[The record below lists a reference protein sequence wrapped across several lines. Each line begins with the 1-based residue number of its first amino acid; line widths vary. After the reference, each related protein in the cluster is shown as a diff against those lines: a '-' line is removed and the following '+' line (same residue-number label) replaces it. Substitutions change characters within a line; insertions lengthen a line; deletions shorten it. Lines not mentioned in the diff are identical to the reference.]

1 MLLYAK
7 KIYDN
12 ILSELASLN
21 SHYQAESFSPDQRLA
36 FVGNSI
42 QQLRDYCIQLV
53 TVIECLD
60 SGRQAAT
67 NITSETSLIIP
78 VDFQMQWTG
87 SKVGLTEVIYAFT
100 ALGTFNNGNANV
112 KMISNYLENVFFV
125 NLGNTS
131 ATFQD
136 IRNRKTGNTK
146 FIDSMKEGVERWI
159 DRLD

>member
-1 MLLYAK
+1 M
-7 KIYDN
+7 
-12 ILSELASLN
+12 
-21 SHYQAESFSPDQRLA
+21 
-36 FVGNSI
+36 
-42 QQLRDYCIQLV
+42 
-53 TVIECLD
+53 IECLD

-67 NITSETSLIIP
+67 DITGETSLIIP
-78 VDFQMQWTG
+78 VDFQMQWT
-87 SKVGLTEVIYAFT
+87 KVGLTEVIYAFT

-146 FIDSMKEGVERWI
+146 FIDSMKEGVERRI
-159 DRLD
+159 ATLD

>member
-21 SHYQAESFSPDQRLA
+21 SHYRAESFSPDQRLA
-36 FVGNSI
+36 FVANSI
-42 QQLRDYCIQLV
+42 QQLRTYCIQLM

-60 SGRQAAT
+60 NNRQAAT
-67 NITSETSLIIP
+67 DIRGETSLIIP
-78 VDFQMQWTG
+78 VDYQMQWTG

-100 ALGTFNNGNANV
+100 ALGTFNNGNAGV

-146 FIDSMKEGVERWI
+146 FIDSMKEGVELWI